1 MKFRKNKRSGPPT
14 VQMASLMD
22 IVFLLLC
29 FFITTSVFSQW
40 EKEVLI
46 SLPTAEKADIPI
58 RNAEETVF
66 NLDAE
71 GRVTLNGHTLTP
83 EEISTT
89 LQGIREGQ
97 KLLYGEGF
105 SGVPVIIRADKAVPY
120 EKLMFLIDLCRKEGV
135 WNFSLATEDPVKGK

>member
-1 MKFRKNKRSGPPT
+1 MKFRKEKRSGPPT

-40 EKEVLI
+40 EKEVQI
-46 SLPTAEKADIPI
+46 SLPTAEKADVPI
-58 RNAEETVF
+58 RNAEETIF

-71 GRVTLNGHTLTP
+71 GRVTLNGKTLTP
-83 EEISTT
+83 EEISTR
-89 LQGIREGQ
+89 LRNISKGQ

-120 EKLMFLIDLCRKEGV
+120 EKLMSLIDLCRAEGV
-135 WNFSLATEDPVKGK
+135 WNFSLATEDPDKGK

>member
-1 MKFRKNKRSGPPT
+1 MKFLKNKRSGPPT

-40 EKEVLI
+40 EKEVQI
-46 SLPTAEKADIPI
+46 SLPTAKKADVPI

-71 GRVTLNGHTLTP
+71 GHVKLNGNTLTLD
-83 EEISTT
+83 EVSARLKSI
-89 LQGIREGQ
+89 GAGQ

-105 SGVPVIIRADKAVPY
+105 SGVPVIIRADKAVSY
-120 EKLMFLIDLCRKEGV
+120 EKLMALIDLCRAEGV
-135 WNFSLATEDPVKGK
+135 WNFSLATEDPDKGK